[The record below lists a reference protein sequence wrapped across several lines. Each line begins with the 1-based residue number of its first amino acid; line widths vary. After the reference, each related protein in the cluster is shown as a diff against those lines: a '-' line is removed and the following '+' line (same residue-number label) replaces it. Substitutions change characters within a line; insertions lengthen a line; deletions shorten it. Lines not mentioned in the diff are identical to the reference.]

1 MLISL
6 KTCDLLVSEFTQ
18 EYTENISRYSCG
30 TLEKILG
37 IVLRKFPGMGSE
49 ELFAGNSKKISTN
62 VVAIFCS
69 IGNKKFPGIGDKK
82 FLG

>member
-1 MLISL
+1 
-6 KTCDLLVSEFTQ
+6 
-18 EYTENISRYSCG
+18 
-30 TLEKILG
+30 LG

-69 IGNKKFPGIGDKK
+69 IGNKKFPGIGDKE